1 MPWNTQKGVAG
12 TTDQDGQALDGGDDD
27 DRGQAKTNSDIITML
42 KTQRNFEHMPEE
54 MLKNLLRV
62 MTVTR
67 YPHGAILMEQGKQFP
82 HTCILLK
89 GMVAIFVDNKHILTL
104 RRTGEIIGEM
114 SFINEG
120 PCSATVKAES
130 ECDIILISKSTLTE
144 IGDTDFYIWLCRVLS
159 DKLKRASELL
169 SKN

>member
-1 MPWNTQKGVAG
+1 M
-12 TTDQDGQALDGGDDD
+12 TDQGDRALNGGDSDD
-27 DRGQAKTNSDIITML
+27 QAKDQRNAGLIASL
-42 KTQRNFEHMPEE
+42 RTQRNFEHMPEE

-62 MTVTR
+62 MEVTHFQ
-67 YPHGAILMEQGKQFP
+67 HGAILMEQGKQFP

-89 GMVAIFVDNKHILTL
+89 GAVAIFVDNKHILTL

-159 DKLKRASELL
+159 DKLKRASKLL
-169 SKN
+169 SKE

>member
-1 MPWNTQKGVAG
+1 MSWSSREGESNR
-12 TTDQDGQALDGGDDD
+12 DQSDPVLDGGERDDQSQQQ
-27 DRGQAKTNSDIITML
+27 RSSDIIAVL

-62 MTVTR
+62 MKVTR
-67 YPHGAILMEQGKQFP
+67 YPHGAILMEQGKMFP

-120 PCSATVKAES
+120 PCSATVKDES
-130 ECDIILISKSTLTE
+130 ECDIILISKSTLKE
-144 IGDTDFYIWLCRVLS
+144 SGDTDFYIWLCRVLS

-169 SKN
+169 SKEK

>member
-1 MPWNTQKGVAG
+1 MAWSTRPGGEAMA
-12 TTDQDGQALDGGDDD
+12 DQGNPAIDE
-27 DRGQAKTNSDIITML
+27 AKSADQGREQGSPDIISSL
-42 KTQRNFEHMPEE
+42 RTQRNFEHMPEAL
-54 MLKNLLRV
+54 LKNLIRV
-62 MTVTR
+62 MKVTHFH
-67 YPHGAILMEQGKQFP
+67 HGAILMEQGKMFP

-114 SFINEG
+114 SFVNEG

-130 ECDIILISKSTLTE
+130 ECDIILISKSTLLE

-159 DKLKRASELL
+159 DKLKRASQLL
-169 SKN
+169 SKK